1 MQGIQVY
8 QYNLLQRNI
17 QTIKSKPHRRHKLS
31 DFHEMANN
39 LQMREERTLHIKNPA
54 YTIDKGGRRLGIERR
69 EFTYSQYYPER
80 RVGMERRCVP
90 ERRVE
95 LEAGANG

>member
-1 MQGIQVY
+1 M
-8 QYNLLQRNI
+8 R
-17 QTIKSKPHRRHKLS
+17 KSKPHRRHKLS

-39 LQMREERTLHIKNPA
+39 LRMRAERALHIKNPA
-54 YTIDKGGRRLGIERR
+54 YHIDNGGRRLGIERR

-80 RVGMERRCVP
+80 RAGMERRCIP
-90 ERRVE
+90 ERRAE

>member
-8 QYNLLQRNI
+8 QYNLLQHNI

-54 YTIDKGGRRLGIERR
+54 YNIDKGGRRLGIERR

-80 RVGMERRCVP
+80 RVGMDR
-90 ERRVE
+90 E
-95 LEAGANG
+95 LHVDRQR

>member
-1 MQGIQVY
+1 MQGNQVY
-8 QYNLLQRNI
+8 QHNLPQRNI
-17 QTIKSKPHRRHKLS
+17 QTRKSKPHRRHKLS

-39 LQMREERTLHIKNPA
+39 LRMRKERALHSKNPA
-54 YTIDKGGRRLGIERR
+54 YNIDNGGRRLGIERR

-80 RVGMERRCVP
+80 RVGMERRSIP
-90 ERRVE
+90 ERRVD

>member
-8 QYNLLQRNI
+8 QYDLLQRNI
-17 QTIKSKPHRRHKLS
+17 QTRKSKPNRRHQLS

-39 LQMREERTLHIKNPA
+39 LRMRKERALHSKNPA
-54 YTIDKGGRRLGIERR
+54 YNFDKGGRRLGIERR

-80 RVGMERRCVP
+80 RVGMERRSIP